1 VYGCKCNYNINILVC
16 IIFANNS
23 SCFRQIAAT
32 NEPFS
37 SKKHIAVT
45 AFIRVYHFVRFTLR
59 GTYTVIIC
67 NNIYIYI
74 YIHMLNATMVNRNR
88 PKQEHVGAEMLPDL
102 NWPELLPMPWM
113 ALAEFGCPSKIPFIR
128 YINGA
133 WNDLK
138 NYQSAVANALF
149 QHNFYDP
156 PLRDPPEMDT
166 TVTSKIKKPP
176 ARRVGQ
182 LRIMFPNDFP
192 FAASKSEWHVIL

>member
-1 VYGCKCNYNINILVC
+1 MFQTNCCNQWT
-16 IIFANNS
+16 IFITK
-23 SCFRQIAAT
+23 QID
-32 NEPFS
+32 
-37 SKKHIAVT
+37 VT

-67 NNIYIYI
+67 NSIYI
-74 YIHMLNATMVNRNR
+74 YIHMLNGTMVNRNM

-102 NWPELLPMPWM
+102 NWPELLPM
-113 ALAEFGCPSKIPFIR
+113 AKFGCPSKIPFIR

-138 NYQSAVANALF
+138 NYQSAVVNALF
-149 QHNFYDP
+149 QYNFYDP
-156 PLRDPPEMDT
+156 PLRDPSRNGHNCYFKD
-166 TVTSKIKKPP
+166 KKPP

-182 LRIMFPNDFP
+182 LRMMFPNDFP

>member
-1 VYGCKCNYNINILVC
+1 MFQTNCCNQRT
-16 IIFANNS
+16 IFIKKTHCCNRVHKSVSLRPFHTSWDIYSNNM
-23 SCFRQIAAT
+23 QQYI
-32 NEPFS
+32 
-37 SKKHIAVT
+37 H
-45 AFIRVYHFVRFTLR
+45 
-59 GTYTVIIC
+59 
-67 NNIYIYI
+67 IYI

-166 TVTSKIKKPP
+166 TVTSKIKKTP